1 VERVAYGRPLRNLMS
16 AQRVLQNV
24 KEGTEAFDG
33 LFPVGERWLASGRAF
48 EHAQPAVR
56 TYVHA
61 ALRVRERGPEEAP
74 AGVEGGRDAPVA
86 KRDAPD
92 VVALSE
98 WV

>member
-48 EHAQPAVR
+48 ERVLNPLS
-56 TYVHA
+56 
-61 ALRVRERGPEEAP
+61 ALTFTQDFAF
-74 AGVEGGRDAPVA
+74 
-86 KRDAPD
+86 
-92 VVALSE
+92 
-98 WV
+98 